1 MDRHGDGDGKKHEGD
16 SQQVQLETT
25 FLERVEKSRADL
37 KAYREHEQDQAEVLH
52 KVHHGRVHPEAEM
65 TQQDSHEQNPRGT
78 DGDAFDLEFAKVQS
92 DRDHDCEN

>member
-1 MDRHGDGDGKKHEGD
+1 MDRHGDGH
-16 SQQVQLETT
+16 SQQDKGDRKDIHLKSA
-25 FLERVEKSRADL
+25 FLEGVEESRADL